1 LTHVKPLSKKIDD
14 THTYQGKKQPIQAG
28 AARAP
33 LEKHDNAANAVYK
46 IFHMPHV
53 LIVDDDLNTREALV
67 EISTAEGFSTAVAG
81 NIREAQIQ
89 IARQRPDVVLIDL
102 KLPDGS
108 GMDLFNDI
116 ESRSTTEIVLI
127 TGHASI
133 ETAVEALRLGAAD
146 YLTKPINFR
155 RLKALL
161 SRVPRTVDLKT
172 EIGALRSE
180 LRRLGHFGQMLGA
193 APVMQKL
200 YNHIGRVAP
209 TEATVLLLGE
219 SGTGKE
225 LAAQT
230 IHDLSL
236 RQKQPFLPVNC
247 GAISPQLIE
256 SEIFGHEKGSFT
268 GADRQHKGYFER
280 ANGGTLFLDEITEM
294 PIELQVKLLR
304 VLETGSFMRIG
315 SNQELETDVRV
326 IAATNRD
333 PEDAIQEGK
342 LRLDLYHRLNV
353 FPLKIPPVRE
363 RGTDIELLALHF
375 LEEFNTAH
383 GTSKVISPDGL
394 ACLSAY
400 HWPGNVRELRNYMQ
414 RAFILS
420 DQTIDAAALAP
431 TMTTHSPVGLT
442 LAIPVGTSLADV
454 DRKLIFATLELCGGV
469 KKRAADILGISL
481 KTLYNR
487 LEEYGPHEALPKDD
501 DPFFS
506 RTNGDSSLYKRDMY
520 G

>member
-1 LTHVKPLSKKIDD
+1 
-14 THTYQGKKQPIQAG
+14 
-28 AARAP
+28 
-33 LEKHDNAANAVYK
+33 
-46 IFHMPHV
+46 MPHV

-67 EISTAEGFSTAVAG
+67 EMTAAEGFTSAVAG
-81 NIREAQIQ
+81 NIRDAQIQ
-89 IARQRPDVVLIDL
+89 IGRQRPDVVLIDL
-102 KLPDGS
+102 KLPDGN
-108 GMDLFNDI
+108 GLDLFEDI
-116 ESRSTTEIVLI
+116 ESRATTEIVLI
-127 TGHASI
+127 TGHASL
-133 ETAVEALRLGAAD
+133 ETAVDALRLGAAD

-161 SRVPRTVDLKT
+161 SRVPRTADLKS
-172 EIGALRSE
+172 EIGALRTE
-180 LRRLGHFGQMLGA
+180 LQRLGHFGQMLGTSPA
-193 APVMQKL
+193 MQKL

-236 RQKQPFLPVNC
+236 RQKHAFLPVNC

-280 ANGGTLFLDEITEM
+280 ANGGTLLLDEITEM

-304 VLETGSFMRIG
+304 VLESGSFMRIG
-315 SNQELETDVRV
+315 SNQELETDVRI

-333 PEDAIQEGK
+333 PEEAIAEGK

-353 FPLKIPPVRE
+353 FPLKIPPLRA
-363 RGTDIELLALHF
+363 RGADVELLAQRF
-375 LEEFNTAH
+375 LDEMNTAH

-394 ACLSAY
+394 ACLREY

-414 RAFILS
+414 RSFILS
-420 DQTIDAAALAP
+420 DQVIDAAALAP
-431 TMTTHSPVGLT
+431 TMTMQASAELT

-487 LEEYGPHEALPKDD
+487 LEEYGPHEMED
-501 DPFFS
+501 
-506 RTNGDSSLYKRDMY
+506 GDESFLFKESTGQDGTKSNLY

>member
-1 LTHVKPLSKKIDD
+1 
-14 THTYQGKKQPIQAG
+14 
-28 AARAP
+28 
-33 LEKHDNAANAVYK
+33 
-46 IFHMPHV
+46 MPHV
-53 LIVDDDLNTREALV
+53 LIVDDDVNTREALV
-67 EISTAEGFSTAVAG
+67 EITAAEGFSTAVAG
-81 NIREAQIQ
+81 SIREAQGQ
-89 IARQRPDVVLIDL
+89 IAQQRPDVVLIDL

-116 ESRSTTEIVLI
+116 ESRATTEIVLI
-127 TGHASI
+127 TGHASV

-146 YLTKPINFR
+146 YLTKPINFK

-161 SRVPRTVDLKT
+161 SRIPRTVDLKE
-172 EIGALRSE
+172 EIGVLRSE

-193 APVMQKL
+193 APTMQKL
-200 YNHIGRVAP
+200 YNHIARVAP

-236 RQKQPFLPVNC
+236 RQKHPFLPVNC

-304 VLETGSFMRIG
+304 VLETGTFMRIG
-315 SNQELETDVRV
+315 GNQEIETDVRV
-326 IAATNRD
+326 IAASNRD
-333 PEDAIQEGK
+333 PEQAVAEGK

-353 FPLKIPPVRE
+353 FPLRIPPLRE
-363 RGTDIELLALHF
+363 RGADIELLAQHF
-375 LEEFNTAH
+375 LDELNAAH
-383 GTSKVISPDGL
+383 GTDKVLSPDGL
-394 ACLSAY
+394 ACLSNY

-420 DQTIDAAALAP
+420 DHTIDASALAP
-431 TMTTHSPVGLT
+431 VITTQSPVGMT

-454 DRKLIFATLELCGGV
+454 DRKLIYATLELCGGV

-487 LEEYGPHEALPKDD
+487 LEEYGPYEGNLKKGGDTP
-501 DPFFS
+501 PV
-506 RTNGDSSLYKRDMY
+506 NGGSDSYH
-520 G
+520 

>member
-1 LTHVKPLSKKIDD
+1 MP
-14 THTYQGKKQPIQAG
+14 Y
-28 AARAP
+28 
-33 LEKHDNAANAVYK
+33 LEKLL
-46 IFHMPHV
+46 MPHV
-53 LIVDDDLNTREALV
+53 LIVDDDCSTRDALG
-67 EISTAEGFSTAVAG
+67 EIVASEGFSAALAE
-81 NIREAQIQ
+81 NLHEARMR
-89 IARQRPDVVLIDL
+89 IALRRPDVVLIDL
-102 KLPDGS
+102 HLPDGN
-108 GMDLFNDI
+108 GIDLFDALGPH
-116 ESRSTTEIVLI
+116 SGTQVVLI
-127 TGHASI
+127 TGHASV
-133 ETAVEALRLGAAD
+133 ESAVEALRHGAAD
-146 YLTKPINFR
+146 YLTKPINLR
-155 RLKALL
+155 RLRAIL
-161 SRVPRTVDLKT
+161 SRVPRTADLKT
-172 EIGALRSE
+172 EIGALRTE
-180 LRRLGHFGQMLGA
+180 LRRLGRFGHMLGT

-200 YNHIGRVAP
+200 YNHIARVAP

-294 PIELQVKLLR
+294 PVELQVKLLR

-315 SNQELETDVRV
+315 SNQEIETDVRV

-333 PEDAIQEGK
+333 PEEAIAEGK

-353 FPLKIPPVRE
+353 FPLKIPALRE
-363 RGTDIELLALHF
+363 RGGDVEMLAQHF
-375 LEEFNTAH
+375 LDELNAAH
-383 GTSKVISPDGL
+383 NASKMLTPDAL
-394 ACLSAY
+394 TCLKSY
-400 HWPGNVRELRNYMQ
+400 HWPGNVRELRNHMQ

-420 DQTIDAAALAP
+420 DQFIDAAALAP
-431 TMTTHSPVGLT
+431 AIPSYPSAGLT
-442 LAIPVGTSLADV
+442 LSIPVGTSLADV

-487 LEEYGPHEALPKDD
+487 LEEYGAHKGQPDHETPESDVPQD
-501 DPFFS
+501 EEQMH
-506 RTNGDSSLYKRDMY
+506 DSNTVS
-520 G
+520 

>member
-1 LTHVKPLSKKIDD
+1 
-14 THTYQGKKQPIQAG
+14 
-28 AARAP
+28 
-33 LEKHDNAANAVYK
+33 
-46 IFHMPHV
+46 MPHV
-53 LIVDDDLNTREALV
+53 LIVDDDANTREALA
-67 EISTAEGFSTAVAG
+67 EIVVAEGFSSAVAG
-81 NIREAQIQ
+81 SIRDAQAR
-89 IARQRPDVVLIDL
+89 IAQQRPDVVLIDL

-116 ESRSTTEIVLI
+116 EARATTEIVLI
-127 TGHASI
+127 TGHASV

-155 RLKALL
+155 RLKSLL
-161 SRVPRTVDLKT
+161 SRVPRTVDLKQ

-180 LRRLGHFGQMLGA
+180 LRRLGHFGQMLGV
-193 APVMQKL
+193 APSMQKL

-225 LAAQT
+225 IVAQT
-230 IHDLSL
+230 IHELSL

-280 ANGGTLFLDEITEM
+280 ASGGTLFLDEITEM

-304 VLETGSFMRIG
+304 VLETGNFMRIG
-315 SNQELETDVRV
+315 SNQEIETDVRV
-326 IAATNRD
+326 IAASNRD
-333 PEDAIQEGK
+333 PEAAVAEGK

-353 FPLKIPPVRE
+353 FPLRIPPLRE
-363 RGTDIELLALHF
+363 RGADVELLAQHF
-375 LEEFNTAH
+375 LDEMNAAH
-383 GTSKVISPDGL
+383 GTSKVLSPDGL
-394 ACLSAY
+394 ACLGNY

-420 DQTIDAAALAP
+420 DHTIDAAALAP
-431 TMTTHSPVGLT
+431 VLTTQSPVGLT

-454 DRKLIFATLELCGGV
+454 DRKLIYATLELCGGV

-487 LEEYGPHEALPKDD
+487 LEEYGPYEGVQKKDEA
-501 DPFFS
+501 S
-506 RTNGDSSLYKRDMY
+506 MQTGNGAYH
-520 G
+520 

>member
-1 LTHVKPLSKKIDD
+1 
-14 THTYQGKKQPIQAG
+14 
-28 AARAP
+28 
-33 LEKHDNAANAVYK
+33 
-46 IFHMPHV
+46 MPHV
-53 LIVDDDLNTREALV
+53 LIVDDDASTREVLG
-67 EISTAEGFSTAVAG
+67 EIAAAEGFSTAAAG
-81 NIREAQIQ
+81 SIREAQAQ
-89 IARQRPDVVLIDL
+89 IMHQRPDVVLIDL
-102 KLPDGS
+102 KLPDGN
-108 GMDLFNDI
+108 GMDLFKDI
-116 ESRSTTEIVLI
+116 EPRPTTEIVLI
-127 TGHASI
+127 TGHASV
-133 ETAVEALRLGAAD
+133 ETAVEALRLGAVD

-155 RLKALL
+155 RLKAVL
-161 SRVPRTVDLKT
+161 SRIPRTVDLKA
-172 EIGALRSE
+172 EIGVLRSE

-200 YNHIGRVAP
+200 YNHISRVAP

-225 LAAQT
+225 LAART
-230 IHDLSL
+230 IHELSL
-236 RQKQPFLPVNC
+236 RQKHPFLPVNC

-294 PIELQVKLLR
+294 PVELQVKLLR

-315 SNQELETDVRV
+315 SNQEIETDVRV

-333 PEDAIQEGK
+333 PETAVAEGK

-353 FPLKIPPVRE
+353 FPLKIPPLRE
-363 RGTDIELLALHF
+363 RGTDTELLAQHF
-375 LEEFNTAH
+375 LDELNAAH
-383 GTSKVISPDGL
+383 GANKELSPEGL
-394 ACLSAY
+394 SCLNNY

-420 DQTIDAAALAP
+420 DHTIDASALAP
-431 TMTTHSPVGLT
+431 VITTQSPVGLT

-454 DRKLIFATLELCGGV
+454 DRKLIYATLELCGGV

-487 LEEYGPHEALPKDD
+487 LEEYGPYEGMHNKKDG
-501 DPFFS
+501 S
-506 RTNGDSSLYKRDMY
+506 SLQGDSGSYH
-520 G
+520 

>member
-1 LTHVKPLSKKIDD
+1 
-14 THTYQGKKQPIQAG
+14 
-28 AARAP
+28 
-33 LEKHDNAANAVYK
+33 
-46 IFHMPHV
+46 MPHV
-53 LIVDDDLNTREALV
+53 LIVDDDVNTREALA
-67 EISTAEGFSTAVAG
+67 EIVAAEGFTAAVAG
-81 NIREAQIQ
+81 SIRDAQAE

-116 ESRSTTEIVLI
+116 ESRATTEIVLI
-127 TGHASI
+127 TGHASV

-161 SRVPRTVDLKT
+161 SRIPRTVDLKE
-172 EIGALRSE
+172 EIGVLRSE

-193 APVMQKL
+193 APSMQKL
-200 YNHIGRVAP
+200 YNHIARVAP

-230 IHDLSL
+230 IHELSL
-236 RQKQPFLPVNC
+236 RQKHPFLPVNC

-268 GADRQHKGYFER
+268 GAERQHKGYFER

-304 VLETGSFMRIG
+304 VLETGAFMRIG
-315 SNQELETDVRV
+315 SNQEIETDVRV

-333 PEDAIQEGK
+333 PEQAVAEGK

-353 FPLKIPPVRE
+353 FPLKIPPLRE
-363 RGTDIELLALHF
+363 RGNDIELLAQHF
-375 LEEFNTAH
+375 LDQLNAAH
-383 GTSKVISPDGL
+383 GTNKVLSADGL
-394 ACLSAY
+394 ACLSNY
-400 HWPGNVRELRNYMQ
+400 HWPGNVRELRNYVQ
-414 RAFILS
+414 RAYILS
-420 DQTIDAAALAP
+420 DHTIDAAALAP
-431 TMTTHSPVGLT
+431 VLTTQTPVGLT

-454 DRKLIFATLELCGGV
+454 DRKLIYATLDLCGGV

-487 LEEYGPHEALPKDD
+487 LEEYGPYEGPMQKKEDASAAHGR
-501 DPFFS
+501 S
-506 RTNGDSSLYKRDMY
+506 DSYH
-520 G
+520 

>member
-1 LTHVKPLSKKIDD
+1 
-14 THTYQGKKQPIQAG
+14 
-28 AARAP
+28 
-33 LEKHDNAANAVYK
+33 
-46 IFHMPHV
+46 MPHV
-53 LIVDDDLNTREALV
+53 LIVDDDSNTREALV
-67 EISTAEGFSTAVAG
+67 EIVAAEGFTTAIAG
-81 NIREAQIQ
+81 SIREAQEQ
-89 IARQRPDVVLIDL
+89 IARRHPDAVLVDI

-108 GMDLFNDI
+108 GMDLFKSLDPHV
-116 ESRSTTEIVLI
+116 STQIILI
-127 TGHASI
+127 TGYASI
-133 ETAVEALRLGAAD
+133 ETAVEALRLGATD

-161 SRVPRTVDLKT
+161 SRVPRTLDLKE
-172 EIGALRSE
+172 EIGALRGE
-180 LRRLGHFGQMLGA
+180 LRRLGRFGQMLGA
-193 APVMQKL
+193 APSMQKL
-200 YNHIGRVAP
+200 YNHIARVAP

-225 LAAQT
+225 LAART

-236 RQKQPFLPVNC
+236 RQRHPFLPLNC

-280 ANGGTLFLDEITEM
+280 ANCGTLFLDEITEM

-315 SNQELETDVRV
+315 SNQEIETDVRV
-326 IAATNRD
+326 IAASNRD
-333 PEDAIQEGK
+333 PEEAIADGK

-353 FPLKIPPVRE
+353 FPLVLPPLRE
-363 RGTDIELLALHF
+363 RGPDIELLAQHF
-375 LEEFNTAH
+375 LDELNAAH
-383 GTSKVISPDGL
+383 GTSKT
-394 ACLSAY
+394 LSADALASLKDY
-400 HWPGNVRELRNYMQ
+400 RWPGNVRELRNYIQ

-420 DQTIDAAALAP
+420 DNIIDAATVAP
-431 TMTTHSPVGLT
+431 ATGSPQGSAGTT

-487 LEEYGPHEALPKDD
+487 LEEYGSYADAN
-501 DPFFS
+501 
-506 RTNGDSSLYKRDMY
+506 NGADGKGASPQDKAPPAGMENFDAGQSGNNTY
-520 G
+520 GTGQL

>member
-1 LTHVKPLSKKIDD
+1 
-14 THTYQGKKQPIQAG
+14 
-28 AARAP
+28 
-33 LEKHDNAANAVYK
+33 
-46 IFHMPHV
+46 MPHV
-53 LIVDDDLNTREALV
+53 LIVDDDANTREALM
-67 EISTAEGFSTAVAG
+67 EISKAEGFTAAVAG
-81 NIREAQIQ
+81 SIRDAQLQ
-89 IARQRPDVVLIDL
+89 IMLQRPDVVLIDL

-116 ESRSTTEIVLI
+116 ESRATTEIVLM
-127 TGHASI
+127 TGHASV

-146 YLTKPINFR
+146 YLTKPINFK

-161 SRVPRTVDLKT
+161 SRIPRSVDLKE
-172 EIGALRSE
+172 EIGVLRSE
-180 LRRLGHFGQMLGA
+180 LRRLGHFGRMLGA
-193 APVMQKL
+193 APAMQKL
-200 YNHIGRVAP
+200 YNHIARVAP

-230 IHDLSL
+230 IHELSL
-236 RQKQPFLPVNC
+236 RSKHPFLPVNC

-268 GADRQHKGYFER
+268 GAERQHKGYFER

-294 PIELQVKLLR
+294 PTELQVKLLR

-315 SNQELETDVRV
+315 SNVEIETDVRV
-326 IAATNRD
+326 IAASNRD
-333 PEDAIQEGK
+333 PEAAVAEGK

-353 FPLKIPPVRE
+353 FPLKIPALRE
-363 RGTDIELLALHF
+363 RGADVELLAQNF
-375 LEEFNTAH
+375 LDELNAAH
-383 GTSKVISPDGL
+383 GTEKVLSPDGL
-394 ACLSAY
+394 ACLSQY
-400 HWPGNVRELRNYMQ
+400 HWPGNVRELRNYVQ

-420 DQTIDAAALAP
+420 DDVIDAAALAP
-431 TMTTHSPVGLT
+431 VLTTRSPVGLT

-454 DRKLIFATLELCGGV
+454 DRKLIYATLDLCGGV

-487 LEEYGPHEALPKDD
+487 LEEYGPYEAGGHRKGETGG
-501 DPFFS
+501 S
-506 RTNGDSSLYKRDMY
+506 AGRDVVH
-520 G
+520 